1 MPIVVNNTLNQIR
14 SIAMGG
20 DDRVEKA
27 RRLAELVCKLGGYR
41 WVGIY
46 DVCSERVTLIAWSG
60 LEAPAH
66 SSFSVDEGLT
76 SVAIHEKRAVICSDV
91 RTEGRYLTTFAST
104 LSEIIVPAISPGGG
118 HVIGT
123 IEVESDRASAFSSR
137 DQEVIAQCAE
147 SALPLWLLR

>member
-20 DDRVEKA
+20 DDRLEKA
-27 RRLAELVCKLGGYR
+27 RRLAELVRKLGGYR

-46 DVCSERVTLIAWSG
+46 DVGAERVDLIAWNG

-66 SSFSVDEGLT
+66 PSFPVNEGLT
-76 SVAIHEKRAVICSDV
+76 SVAIQEKRAVICGDV
-91 RTEGRYLTTFAST
+91 RVDGRYLTTFAGT
-104 LSEIIVPAISPGGG
+104 LSEIIVPVISPGGG

-123 IEVESDRASAFSSR
+123 IDVESERTDAFSRR
-137 DQEVIAQCAE
+137 DQETIEQCAE

>member
-14 SIAMGG
+14 SMAMGG
-20 DDRVEKA
+20 DDRAQKA
-27 RRLAELVCKLGGYR
+27 KRLAELVSKLGAYR

-46 DVCSERVTLIAWSG
+46 DVGAESVNILAWYG

-66 SSFSVDEGLT
+66 PSFSANEGLT
-76 SVAIHEKRAVICSDV
+76 SVAIQEKRAVICNDV
-91 RTEGRYLTTFAST
+91 RAEPRYLTTFAGT
-104 LSEIIVPAISPGGG
+104 LSDIIVPVISPGGG

-123 IEVESDRASAFSSR
+123 IEVESDRADAFSSR
-137 DQEVIAQCAE
+137 DREVIEQCAE

>member
-20 DDRVEKA
+20 GDRVEKA
-27 RRLAELVCKLGGYR
+27 RRLAELVRKLGDYR

-46 DVCSERVTLIAWSG
+46 DVGLESVNIIAWNG
-60 LEAPAH
+60 MEAPAH
-66 SSFSVDEGLT
+66 LSFFVNEGLT
-76 SVAIHEKRAVICSDV
+76 SVAIQKKRAVICSDV
-91 RTEGRYLTTFAST
+91 RAEGRYLTTFAGT
-104 LSEIIVPAISPGGG
+104 LSEIIVPVISPGGG

-123 IEVESDRASAFSSR
+123 IDVESDRTDAFSSR
-137 DQEVIAQCAE
+137 DREIIEQCAE